1 MYRKVDPDTPTAD
14 LLALRSSK
22 PFLIELAQEV
32 FDMKGSKVLHAF
44 RQFDPHTLAR
54 IIDAKREG
62 VWNYGE
68 HIVQIQGGYRYPRA
82 EDALAMLDEAMGI
95 VPKQEE
101 SVEVIQEPE
110 EATVE
115 ADSNSAEQVDESL
128 DSPEA
133 SHESPTDT
141 GEGMDKREQRKIEL
155 EGMNK
160 RPLQQLHLAVT
171 GNRSKRGEAAE
182 HLIERILNIEFS
194 GAEVDEAPESTEFD
208 PRPTGPEVIVNTFSA
223 KEEEEKYQAEQ
234 KDNGVSDENVVQLS
248 DHVEVEEEDAPEM
261 PMASG
266 LEIDFDIEDMIDRA
280 RAGIRGVFVLADIIL
295 RRQEL
300 IAQKLFGDS
309 PPHEWPDVPMD
320 GIIEDFEYLTGDE
333 TASDGDS
340 VHSALEQQEAV
351 QLAEAAISHHDD
363 EPPSRPTVTEH
374 TDAPMTADQV
384 RAAAAIPDILS
395 ETQIRNLAESD
406 LYDYAESIGIEN
418 ARAVAFTPFLVR
430 DVLKKIKSMS
440 AN

>member
-54 IIDAKREG
+54 IIDAKRDG

-95 VPKQEE
+95 IPKQEE

-110 EATVE
+110 EEATVE
-115 ADSNSAEQVDESL
+115 ADSNSTEQVEESL
-128 DSPEA
+128 DLPEV
-133 SHESPTDT
+133 SQESPTDT

-194 GAEVDEAPESTEFD
+194 DAEVNEAPESTEFD
-208 PRPTGPEVIVNTFSA
+208 PRPTGPEVIVNTFSV

-261 PMASG
+261 PIASG

-320 GIIEDFEYLTGDE
+320 GIIEDFEYLTGEE

-363 EPPSRPTVTEH
+363 EPPSRVA
-374 TDAPMTADQV
+374 DADQTKAV
-384 RAAAAIPDILS
+384 ATPDAAPTANILS

-440 AN
+440 VQ